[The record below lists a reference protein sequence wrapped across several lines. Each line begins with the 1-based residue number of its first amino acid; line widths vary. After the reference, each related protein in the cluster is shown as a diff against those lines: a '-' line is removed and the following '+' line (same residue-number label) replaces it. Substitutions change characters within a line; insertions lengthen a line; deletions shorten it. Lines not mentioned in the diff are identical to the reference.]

1 MWTPEDLNLHD
12 LEDQNKEREEEID
25 LGDEEE
31 QEEIETSSAAR
42 ASEEKRRTRQESDS
56 QRRQVLVN
64 NSVIFYF
71 ILWPGINTLTLLN
84 KVGANGIKFQP
95 AFCH

>member
-1 MWTPEDLNLHD
+1 MRAQEDLNLHD

-31 QEEIETSSAAR
+31 QVEIETWAAR
-42 ASEEKRRTRQESDS
+42 ASEEKQGLDKSDS

-64 NSVIFYF
+64 NSVIFIF
-71 ILWPGINTLTLLN
+71 ILFYFLARN
-84 KVGANGIKFQP
+84 
-95 AFCH
+95 

>member
-1 MWTPEDLNLHD
+1 MWAPEDFNLHD

-31 QEEIETSSAAR
+31 EIETLAAR
-42 ASEEKRRTRQESDS
+42 ASEEKQGLDKSDS

-64 NSVIFYF
+64 NSVYF
-71 ILWPGINTLTLLN
+71 ILFSGPELT
-84 KVGANGIKFQP
+84 P
-95 AFCH
+95 